1 MTSRNRSC
9 GEAGSGSHP
18 PEKQT
23 PTMCVLGPLLLPL
36 DNGLLLLESQS
47 PDVLLRACCR
57 QVFAASLG
65 FFTPSRG
72 CNTPSPRPPR
82 GADPSDCKQISTS
95 LYSSSV
101 PQRTRSPSSGVNT
114 GASSAAPTVNK
125 SSGETITILAF
136 RNKPWSFTKGR
147 QKVPHIFHDV
157 QSSQDTHTSLE
168 YPRCWL
174 N

>member
-1 MTSRNRSC
+1 MCLRST
-9 GEAGSGSHP
+9 P
-18 PEKQT
+18 PAIRQW
-23 PTMCVLGPLLLPL
+23 
-36 DNGLLLLESQS
+36 LLLLESQS